1 VRPLVRLA
9 AAAAVVLAASIGL
22 GAGTAPGADT
32 ISPDDAKAVAE
43 EAYVFA
49 YPMLENYRTM
59 FVQAIDPQS
68 KAYTGPFNQLHHAT
82 ALAGPESRAVVRP
95 NNDTLYSTAWLDLRA
110 EPIVIGVPAIRD
122 QRYYSVQLI
131 DLYTHN
137 LGYIGS
143 RVTGFDKSYYVIA
156 GPGWTGDKPARAA
169 SVFRSEGHL
178 VYAIIRTAVQGP
190 ADVAAV
196 RAIQKQYTL
205 APLSKFLGRPAV
217 KRTALEFPHFDQ
229 HRADG
234 AGFIGYTNFL
244 LGQLA
249 PHPSEQA
256 LLERFA
262 TLGIGPN
269 RRFDAARL
277 SPEVRR
283 AIEDGVAGA
292 RAKIAAQK
300 LGAEKNGWTLV
311 MGAFGNRER
320 MQGNYLVRAAAAR
333 LGLYGNDQEEALY
346 PATQVDVNGNALDG
360 SKNRYV
366 IRFGKAQVPPVKS
379 FWSMTMYGLPSQLM
393 IANPIRRYSIGD
405 RTSGLKSGL
414 DGSVTIYVQ
423 TRSPGPSLE
432 TNWLPAPKGPFS
444 LQMRMYWP
452 RADAF
457 TPEPYAP
464 PPVEVAQ

>member
-1 VRPLVRLA
+1 
-9 AAAAVVLAASIGL
+9 
-22 GAGTAPGADT
+22 
-32 ISPDDAKAVAE
+32 
-43 EAYVFA
+43 
-49 YPMLENYRTM
+49 
-59 FVQAIDPQS
+59 
-68 KAYTGPFNQLHHAT
+68 
-82 ALAGPESRAVVRP
+82 
-95 NNDTLYSTAWLDLRA
+95 
-110 EPIVIGVPAIRD
+110 
-122 QRYYSVQLI
+122 
-131 DLYTHN
+131 
-137 LGYIGS
+137 
-143 RVTGFDKSYYVIA
+143 
-156 GPGWTGDKPARAA
+156 
-169 SVFRSEGHL
+169 
-178 VYAIIRTAVQGP
+178 
-190 ADVAAV
+190 
-196 RAIQKQYTL
+196 
-205 APLSKFLGRPAV
+205 
-217 KRTALEFPHFDQ
+217 
-229 HRADG
+229 
-234 AGFIGYTNFL
+234 
-244 LGQLA
+244 
-249 PHPSEQA
+249 
-256 LLERFA
+256 
-262 TLGIGPN
+262 
-269 RRFDAARL
+269 
-277 SPEVRR
+277 
-283 AIEDGVAGA
+283 
-292 RAKIAAQK
+292 
-300 LGAEKNGWTLV
+300 